1 MNLEEKL
8 QQTELL
14 CLMRNAKAS
23 DVVGAF
29 LDWLS
34 EMKDKQEKSW
44 QIVVDE
50 DSKVQDFL
58 HEMEFES
65 NNKRRAVISTRLHDS
80 RVKRRVSKDT
90 SKLLKPVTD
99 FVKEATNRNLI
110 KLMKQMRSDLKSA
123 EEFVFSQREYKKRG
137 KDVDETVH

>member
-99 FVKEATNRNLI
+99 FVREATNRNLI

-123 EEFVFSQREYKKRG
+123 EEFVFGQREYKKRA
-137 KDVDETVH
+137 KEDAE

>member
-65 NNKRRAVISTRLHDS
+65 NNKRRAVISTRLQDS

-99 FVKEATNRNLI
+99 FVREATNRNLI

-123 EEFVFSQREYKKRG
+123 EEFVFGQREYKKRA
-137 KDVDETVH
+137 KEDAE

>member
-80 RVKRRVSKDT
+80 RVKRRIAKDT

-137 KDVDETVH
+137 KDE

>member
-80 RVKRRVSKDT
+80 RVKRRISKDT

-137 KDVDETVH
+137 KDE

>member
-80 RVKRRVSKDT
+80 RVKRRIAKDT
-90 SKLLKPVTD
+90 SKLLKPVTE

-137 KDVDETVH
+137 KDE